1 MSVIIANNIS
11 SMVDIK
17 IIPAKVARLIINIP
31 LMITQPI

>member
-11 SMVDIK
+11 NIDIK
-17 IIPAKVARLIINIP
+17 IIPAKVAHLIINIP